1 MKLLHKLVLMYRHM
15 LSPRR
20 IQTFGTFDEWFK
32 VRYCCLD
39 VRNAINRSQMFVDL
53 IRTSMLRVNFELKLH
68 QLVLKIT
75 CLDLG
80 DSLPE
85 SKRRLLTLS
94 LPPLTRRLVF
104 EKQKVFLRNIWMV
117 STISVVSG
125 ESLNLHNKPTRFCC
139 I

>member
-1 MKLLHKLVLMYRHM
+1 MAFERPFVSGELTFTLVNLGCTNNVHD
-15 LSPRR
+15 
-20 IQTFGTFDEWFK
+20 I
-32 VRYCCLD
+32 
-39 VRNAINRSQMFVDL
+39 
-53 IRTSMLRVNFELKLH
+53 TS
-68 QLVLKIT
+68 

-125 ESLNLHNKPTRFCC
+125 
-139 I
+139 